1 MSTRI
6 KSSSSITRADAE
18 TAVARIAQIAN
29 WRRQYIAETDAQILA
44 AREKHAA
51 QIDAIDAEIKTQS
64 ALVQAWA
71 EANPQEFGS
80 RKSIDFPAGKVG
92 FRTGTPKVKTLT
104 GWTFARVLEKLKSLT
119 WGRAFVRVKEEIDK
133 ESLISAHSQANLAPG
148 ELREIG
154 IRIDQDENFFI
165 EPDLTDTAIPATT

>member
-6 KSSSSITRADAE
+6 KSTTSLTRADAE
-18 TAVARIAQIAN
+18 ALVARIATIAN
-29 WRRQYIAETDAQILA
+29 WRRQYIAETDAAILA
-44 AREKHAA
+44 ARERHAA

-71 EANPQEFGS
+71 EANPQEFGN

-92 FRTGTPKVKTLT
+92 FRTGTPKVKTLA
-104 GWTFARVLEKLKSLT
+104 GWTFARVLEKLNSLT

-133 ESLISAHSQANLAPG
+133 ESLIAAHSQANLAPG

-154 IRIDQDENFFI
+154 VRIDQDEAFFI
-165 EPDLTDTAIPATT
+165 EPDLTDTALQPQS